1 MKKEIRSALTS
12 IVFLFCIYLLSFLGS
27 NVGSTIQSIN
37 SFTFLLLLSVIIQ
50 VIFFIPSFILKTE
63 KLYDLIGSTTYI
75 IVITIAYLSVDSKT
89 ATDTFLFLFV
99 VLWGIRLGTYLFRRI
114 QRDSEDVRFEK
125 AKRNFFWFLQYWM
138 GQALWVSI
146 TSCAAVISILNTES
160 NTLDINGIIGIL
172 IWLIGFIFEVVADFQ
187 KNRFKKTENTN
198 DKFIS
203 DGVWSISRHPN
214 YFGEITLWIGIYI
227 ISFTSFTGYEYLSIV
242 SPIFVYILL
251 TRMSGINMLEK
262 IADERYGN
270 LNSYIEYKNN
280 TPILIPNI
288 FKLFNK

>member
-1 MKKEIRSALTS
+1 MKKEVRSALTS

-27 NVGSTIQSIN
+27 NVVSTIQSIN

-75 IVITIAYLSVDSKT
+75 IVITIAYLSVNTKT
-89 ATDTFLFLFV
+89 ATDTILFLFV
-99 VLWGIRLGTYLFRRI
+99 VLWGTRLGTYLFRRI

-146 TSCAAVISILNTES
+146 TSCAAVISILNTEP
-160 NTLDINGIIGIL
+160 NTLGINGIIGIL
-172 IWLIGFIFEVVADFQ
+172 IWLIGFSFEVIADFQ
-187 KNRFKKTENTN
+187 KNNFKKTENTN
-198 DKFIS
+198 EKFIS
-203 DGVWSISRHPN
+203 DGLWSISRHPN

-227 ISFTSFTGYEYLSIV
+227 ISYTSFSGYEYLSIV

-270 LNSYIEYKNN
+270 INSYIEYKNN